1 LIARTCAARSSRAWR
16 PRRRDEQRRLLR
28 AIERASVRDRALV
41 VLLLFT
47 ALRISEVVA
56 LDVDDLRISP
66 RKGIVVVRSGKG
78 DSYRE
83 VPLNALAR
91 QVLGFRPTRG

>member
-1 LIARTCAARSSRAWR
+1 M
-16 PRRRDEQRRLLR
+16 
-28 AIERASVRDRALV
+28 
-41 VLLLFT
+41 LLLFT

-56 LDVDDLRISP
+56 LDVEDLRISP
-66 RKGIVVVRSGKG
+66 RKGIVVVRSGKR

-91 QVLGFRPTRG
+91 QVLTEWLERANSSTS